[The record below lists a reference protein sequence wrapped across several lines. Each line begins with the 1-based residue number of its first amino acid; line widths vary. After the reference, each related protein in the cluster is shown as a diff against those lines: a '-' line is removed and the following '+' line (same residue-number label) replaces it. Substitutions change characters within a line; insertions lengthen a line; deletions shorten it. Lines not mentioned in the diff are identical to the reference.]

1 MLCYRQI
8 ISISVWETEALI
20 LTHKPA
26 FCLYQGRIQDV
37 WGSHDTRK
45 APQRTLN
52 LVLSI
57 IGASKRTHAVFL
69 LSMGTPREEII
80 KASLHSVNKN
90 GLKNKNVYTDI
101 IQITN
106 STRKYFMCSCFY
118 SQNWFLSTCFVF
130 SFSQIW
136 QQCMTQFQCYYQLLW
151 FIDVHN
157 HLAYPGQI
165 LEI

>member
-106 STRKYFMCSCFY
+106 STRKYFVHVSTVRIDFYRHVLCSHSVKFDDNVWHSFNVIINYCH
-118 SQNWFLSTCFVF
+118 LLTCITI
-130 SFSQIW
+130 Q
-136 QQCMTQFQCYYQLLW
+136 
-151 FIDVHN
+151 
-157 HLAYPGQI
+157 PI
-165 LEI
+165 LDRF